1 MSKLYPKPY
10 KSFGKNINVKVDL
23 SNYATK
29 ADIKSISHTDTS
41 SFALKTN
48 LADLKTAVDKLDI
61 DKLAPVSVDLKKRSD
76 VVKNDVVQK
85 TVYDKLVAKADD
97 IDTNDFVLKTKYDM
111 DKLELEKEIS
121 NVADFVKKA
130 KLTELENKI
139 PDVSNLAPKT
149 ALTTVENKMPS
160 VSNLVK
166 KQTITQKLQKVKRKL
181 LSIIMKNIL
190 ILKSLIN

>member
-48 LADLKTAVDKLDI
+48 LADLKTAADKLDI

-97 IDTNDFVLKTKYDM
+97 IDTNDFVLKTKYDT

-121 NVADFVKKA
+121 NVTDFVKKA
-130 KLTELENKI
+130 KLSELENKI